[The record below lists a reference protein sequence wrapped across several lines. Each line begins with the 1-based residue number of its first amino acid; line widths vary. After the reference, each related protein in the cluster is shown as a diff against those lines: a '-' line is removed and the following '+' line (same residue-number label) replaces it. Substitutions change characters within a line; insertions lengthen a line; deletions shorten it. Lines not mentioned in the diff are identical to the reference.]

1 MTIHEAVLSPVRQP
15 LLGILYL
22 LLTAQ
27 MALFLASVRDG
38 RSRRVRLC
46 LLAHLLFSFVCLWL
60 PLLDISCQL
69 QTDPDAYMPALCRA
83 VLSLPVRWMFLYE
96 AVTALI
102 LAAVIWDT
110 IRYRRSHPTAES
122 VKETMDNLPVGI
134 AFGQPDGTVVL
145 NNLMMDR
152 LSRILTGRG
161 IRDLCA
167 FREAMPDGDE
177 GDEESEDGVYQ
188 VPLPDGSGVW
198 QITFDTAETNEASF
212 IRVTATDITEEAAV
226 TEELAEKNKKLR
238 DIQMRLKLYNMQA
251 DKIVIA
257 QELLTARMAVHSE
270 VGTILLESRHYLKDP
285 SSYNEEKLL
294 AALKNA
300 NTYLLREYE
309 QDDTARDVLTDALE
323 RARTIGVDVTLTGP
337 IPPAGPHRRIL
348 AAAVGECATNTVKH
362 ADGDRVSAEL
372 SAADD
377 GLVYTLR
384 SGSGPVEGE
393 IRESGG
399 LQTLRALVERNGG
412 TMQTEGFPC
421 FTLTIRLP
429 KTIEGPFFKADTIQK
444 HLIL

>member
-1 MTIHEAVLSPVRQP
+1 MTIHEAILSPVRQP

-27 MALFLASVRDG
+27 MAIFLASVRDG
-38 RSRRVRLC
+38 RSGRVRLC

-69 QTDPDAYMPALCRA
+69 QPDPTAYMPALCA
-83 VLSLPVRWMFLYE
+83 ATLSLPVRWMFLYE
-96 AVTALI
+96 ILTALI
-102 LAAVIWDT
+102 LLAAFLNRL
-110 IRYRRSHPTAES
+110 RYRRSHPTAES
-122 VKETMDNLPVGI
+122 VKETMDYLPVGI
-134 AFGQPDGTVVL
+134 AFGETDGTVVL
-145 NNLMMDR
+145 NNLVMDR

-167 FREAMPDGDE
+167 FRDALPDGE
-177 GDEESEDGVYQ
+177 EESGDSVYQ
-188 VPLPDGSGVW
+188 VPLPDGAGVK
-198 QITFDTAETNEASF
+198 QITFDTAEVNGEPF
-212 IRVTATDITEEAAV
+212 IRATAADITEEAAV
-226 TEELAEKNKKLR
+226 TEELKEKNKKLR

-270 VGTILLESRHYLKDP
+270 VGTILLESRHYLKDS
-285 SSYNEEKLL
+285 SSYDEEKLL

-412 TMQTEGFPC
+412 TMRTEGFPC

-444 HLIL
+444 HLAL